1 MVVKRIDALHYY
13 FILVFLSENLML
25 FRELQMNWSFGVNI
39 FSSLISHAFCFLEC
53 LLMLLGGGVDFV

>member
-25 FRELQMNWSFGVNI
+25 FRELQMNWSFG
-39 FSSLISHAFCFLEC
+39 
-53 LLMLLGGGVDFV
+53 